1 MIIANEIFV
10 DVDFYEHYCRPGYYA
25 LIISMAG
32 VTGSDTPLGHT
43 PEGGACS
50 RLVILF
56 HWSQARIINKNV

>member
-1 MIIANEIFV
+1 MSTF
-10 DVDFYEHYCRPGYYA
+10 CRPGYYA

-32 VTGSDTPLGHT
+32 VPGSDLPLGHT

-56 HWSQARIINKNV
+56 HWSQASIIKRNI